1 MAMTNDALAKLR
13 DALIHAE
20 LDGPPDETLQRLLS
34 MAGAV
39 LSAGRCSI
47 TLLNEK
53 LTAEAAYP
61 QAAFGTMPPIYSPE
75 SNLSGNIKRSNAR
88 ITKFEQGHLDM
99 QAHIDPGPES
109 SMFSTI
115 TMEHQI
121 IGVVHVYY
129 PLQRCRFSSE
139 DLHLFTI
146 ITPLIAKTVQV
157 IQLQNILNSRFAQ
170 IALMRSGQATI
181 AQIVL
186 SAAQNPNHVARLLA
200 KSFYRE
206 MTNAG
211 FDFNQILYAASE
223 VISELTNSLR
233 KHGSSRRRP
242 GGLPDPA
249 NAPGATAAG
258 AASGG

>member
-13 DALIHAE
+13 DALMHAE

-39 LSAGRCSI
+39 LSAGRCTI

-61 QAAFGTMPPIYSPE
+61 QAAFGTMPPIYPPE
-75 SNLSGNIKRSNAR
+75 SNLSGKRRSSAR
-88 ITKFEQGHLDM
+88 ITKFEQGPLDM

-129 PLQRCRFSSE
+129 PLQRCRFTSE

-170 IALMRSGQATI
+170 NALMRSGQATI

-242 GGLPDPA
+242 VGLPDPA
-249 NAPGATAAG
+249 NATSATAAG
-258 AASGG
+258 TASGG